1 MGAIMLKAFAAV
13 LALLACMATS
23 ARADLD
29 QDCAASA
36 PDWPKMIRSCR
47 AVIKQKPQAAF
58 AYITLCYAYERSGQ
72 SERGLADCDRGIKL
86 APKNSMAYVN
96 RGAAYIGMKK
106 YDRALVDIRKGLEL
120 DPNNVTAYVNRAYV
134 YEQTN
139 EPDRAITDYRRVLR
153 MKPDHA
159 YAKDALKRLKAD
171 P

>member
-1 MGAIMLKAFAAV
+1 
-13 LALLACMATS
+13 
-23 ARADLD
+23 
-29 QDCAASA
+29 
-36 PDWPKMIRSCR
+36 
-47 AVIKQKPQAAF
+47 
-58 AYITLCYAYERSGQ
+58 
-72 SERGLADCDRGIKL
+72 
-86 APKNSMAYVN
+86 MAYVN